1 MSALDVFV
9 AYKFIKFLTTPF
21 DKTDAYKL
29 GLIDKDGKVLK
40 KRSKLKT
47 GKEKMAMTIFHT
59 LAWNLKK
66 LLDKFPPTKTKLG
79 SFAAALY
86 LLKEEDDCDEEHL
99 IESAFIDYL
108 HNNGYTVD
116 LQESITESV
125 LKKGDYVLVVDVD
138 TPSEPVKQGDV
149 VRVDSDTEHFTLM
162 MGKPL
167 YKVTHIKTGKT
178 LVVSDEDLEKI

>member
-9 AYKFIKFLTTPF
+9 EYKFIKFLTTPF

-79 SFAAALY
+79 SFAAGLF
-86 LLKEEDDCDEEHL
+86 LIKEQYGLTDDDLDKILTKMEIDVLDFINEDNQG
-99 IESAFIDYL
+99 F
-108 HNNGYTVD
+108 
-116 LQESITESV
+116 V
-125 LKKGDYVLVVDVD
+125 L
-138 TPSEPVKQGDV
+138 
-149 VRVDSDTEHFTLM
+149 
-162 MGKPL
+162 
-167 YKVTHIKTGKT
+167 
-178 LVVSDEDLEKI
+178 